1 MKGRY
6 FINFCLWNK
15 VFELKILEDVILVIG
30 ILVLYDKDENGMEFN
45 VVLLIIIL

>member
-15 VFELKILEDVILVIG
+15 VLELKILEDVILVIG
-30 ILVLYDKDENGMEFN
+30 ILVL
-45 VVLLIIIL
+45 